1 METAMTQHR
10 FETHEPIALYVE
22 VGRGNVHLRTADTT
36 ETTVEIAGRDADD
49 VRVEQNG
56 KQISII
62 APRQRAGFFGGDS
75 SLDVAV
81 TMPHESDLAGKTGS
95 ADLVV
100 DGMLGTCQFKTGSG
114 EVRLDEVTGPCA
126 VETGSG
132 DVLIEAARGAMR
144 VKSGSGDVVVRHSS
158 DSAAVSTGSGDVEIG
173 TCNGPAVVKTG
184 SGDLRVLDADDDVS
198 LMTGS
203 GDLIVGT
210 ARKGKFTIK
219 GASGDVRIGIPAG
232 TPVWTDL
239 STVTGAI
246 HSNLEGVGQP
256 EDGADHVELRA
267 KTVSG
272 DIVLNQ
278 V

>member
-1 METAMTQHR
+1 MTQHR

-22 VGRGNVHLRTADTT
+22 VGRGNIRLQTADTT
-36 ETTVEIAGRDADD
+36 ETSVEIAGRDADD

-56 KQISII
+56 RQISII

-75 SLDVAV
+75 SLDIAV

-95 ADLVV
+95 ADLAVQGV
-100 DGMLGTCQFKTGSG
+100 LTSCQFKTGSG
-114 EVRLDEVTGPCA
+114 DVQLDEVHGPCV

-132 DVLIEAARGAMR
+132 NVELERAGGALR
-144 VKSGSGDVVVRHSS
+144 IKSGSGDIAVRHAA
-158 DSAAVSTGSGDVEIG
+158 DSVAVSTGSGDVEIG
-173 TCNGPAVVKTG
+173 TSNGPAVVKTG
-184 SGDLRVLDADDDVS
+184 SGDLRVVDADSDVS

-203 GDLIVGT
+203 GDFVVGT
-210 ARKGKFTIK
+210 ARRGKFSMK

-256 EDGADHVELRA
+256 EDGTDHVELRV
-267 KTVSG
+267 KNVSG

>member
-1 METAMTQHR
+1 MTQHR

-22 VGRGNVHLRTADTT
+22 VGRGNVHVRTTETT

-49 VRVEQNG
+49 VHVEQNG
-56 KQISII
+56 RQVSVI

-75 SLDVAV
+75 SLDIAV
-81 TMPHESDLAGKTGS
+81 TMPHASDLAGKSGS
-95 ADLVV
+95 ADLSV
-100 DGMLGTCQFKTGSG
+100 DGSLGTCQFKTGSG
-114 EVRLDEVTGPCA
+114 EVQLDEVQGPCV

-132 DVLIEAARGAMR
+132 NVLIENAGGALR
-144 VKSGSGDVVVRHSS
+144 VKSGSGDVVVRH
-158 DSAAVSTGSGDVEIG
+158 AADAVSVSTGSGDVEIG
-173 TCNGPAVVKTG
+173 TSNGPAVVKTG
-184 SGDLRVLDADDDVS
+184 SGDLRVVDADGDLS

-203 GDLIVGT
+203 GDMVVGT
-210 ARKGKFTIK
+210 ARRGKFTVK

-232 TPVWTDL
+232 TPVWTDIT
-239 STVTGAI
+239 TVSGTI

-256 EDGADHVELRA
+256 QEGAEHVELRA

-272 DIVLNQ
+272 DVVLNQ